1 VSDIVRERIAAWVS
15 AGLIDAATAERLRAA
30 EAGRPPEPE
39 PAVSPAPRPGVASSF
54 FGPAVSVVEMFSYLG
69 GAFVLAAWSVLI
81 GRLISEASGV
91 AQQWI
96 LVAGEAVPALVFF
109 ILGVAFLGRSPR
121 LSRAAGVCLVLSV
134 GAVQA
139 GVTVNAA
146 IFLSSEWALV
156 VGAVAGVVVAAAYRW
171 LHPAVLTEFA
181 LLATITGL
189 VGAWLEVLD
198 RSSEGSPAG
207 SWLGDPVVQAAI
219 ASVFWIGCA
228 IVIGLI
234 ALWESRPGGPEAG
247 RRAALARFW
256 AGIVA
261 VVGVAASVMR
271 TEFSFPGGGR
281 IIEPWIGELIVLAV
295 SSVLVERAFRRGS
308 GAFVLA
314 AAVGVV
320 IALTDFNFSYIAP
333 AGSTELALLIE
344 GLLLIAIAFGA
355 ERLSRRVRDADL
367 AVPPGRD
374 ANDEV
379 ESTEDTA
386 PPAAETVGPAGEV
399 APAAGPDPAA
409 G

>member
-1 VSDIVRERIAAWVS
+1 MSDTVSERIAAWEA
-15 AGLIDAATAERLRAA
+15 AGLIDAATAARLRAA
-30 EAGRPPEPE
+30 EAESPAEPE
-39 PAVSPAPRPGVASSF
+39 PAASSPGPHPGVASSF

-69 GAFVLAAWSVLI
+69 GAFVLAAWAALI
-81 GRLISEASGV
+81 ARLVGESAEPTR
-91 AQQWI
+91 QWI

-121 LSRAAGVCLVLSV
+121 LSRAAGVCFVLSV
-134 GAVQA
+134 GLVEG
-139 GVTVNAA
+139 GVTANAA
-146 IFLSSEWALV
+146 IFTSLEWAI
-156 VGAVAGVVVAAAYRW
+156 VAGAIAGVLVAAAYRW
-171 LHPAVLTEFA
+171 MHPAVLTEFA

-189 VGAWLEVLD
+189 VGAWLDALEL
-198 RSSEGSPAG
+198 STEGSPVG
-207 SWLGDPVVQAAI
+207 SLSNAPVVEAAI
-219 ASVFWIGCA
+219 ASLFWLGCA

-234 ALWESRPGGPEAG
+234 ALWESRVGIPEAD

-261 VVGVAASVMR
+261 VVGVSNAVMR
-271 TEFSFPGGGR
+271 TEFALVGGGR

-295 SSVLVERAFRRGS
+295 SAVLVERAFRRGS

-314 AAVGVV
+314 AAIGVV

-367 AVPPGRD
+367 GVPPGSGD
-374 ANDEV
+374 NEEAA
-379 ESTEDTA
+379 DT
-386 PPAAETVGPAGEV
+386 GNAGEAADLPGV
-399 APAAGPDPAA
+399 ASGSSADPTPN
-409 G
+409 